1 MTGAQ
6 MSDLF
11 DAQETQGLYIE
22 ALQLV
27 DDLRNELYS
36 LQDAGQSVDDLI
48 DRLFEL
54 EEELLVRSE

>member
-1 MTGAQ
+1 

>member
-1 MTGAQ
+1 

-27 DDLRNELYS
+27 DDLRNELCS
-36 LQDAGQSVDDLI
+36 LQDAGQSVEGLI

>member
-27 DDLRNELYS
+27 DDL
-36 LQDAGQSVDDLI
+36 
-48 DRLFEL
+48 
-54 EEELLVRSE
+54 